1 LELTRRFASRNKID
15 VELGRRP
22 HALLQHGVVDV
33 NAEHPVPVGGEA
45 VPYGRSGRRYPI
57 IHGHGFMIAT
67 LSA

>member
-1 LELTRRFASRNKID
+1 LEFAHRFASRSKIG
-15 VELGRRP
+15 VELGRRA
-22 HALLQHGVVDV
+22 HAMLQNGVVDV

-45 VPYGRSGRRYPI
+45 VPYGRSGRRFPI